1 MGRRLSQNVI
11 RRAGKYHFTK
21 KLSTRE
27 GRRTI
32 AFSLGVREPRLAM
45 MVGAQVDA
53 QFHLSSPL
61 VMSGAPRHHHA
72 PRCDYVKSPPT
83 RRLFAPAGA
92 SGLRIVGT
100 LQRLQEALMISA
112 RTASSGTYV
121 RAREGSSSPRSFRRE
136 IVGDPLAAGGRAPL
150 RMPPAATL
158 QQILK
163 T

>member
-1 MGRRLSQNVI
+1 MSRRLRQNIV
-11 RRAGKYHFTK
+11 RRFGEYHFTK
-21 KLSTRE
+21 KLSA
-27 GRRTI
+27 GAGWRTI
-32 AFSLGVREPRLAM
+32 AFSSSIRQPPQVM
-45 MVGAQVDA
+45 MVGAQVNA
-53 QFHLSSPL
+53 QFHLLSPL

-83 RRLFAPAGA
+83 RRLFAPTGA
-92 SGLRIVGT
+92 SALRIVGT